1 MAACNLGLFC
11 TNLTELPRLP
21 EQDLL
26 VIYEYELGQ
35 LNLDDTQH
43 RMKVCRRQW
52 ITALSESFLPVVT
65 FNQSNLKAS
74 VERILKT

>member
-1 MAACNLGLFC
+1 MAACNLGHFC

-21 EQDLL
+21 EHDLL
-26 VIYEYELGQ
+26 VIYELGQ
-35 LNLDDTQH
+35 LKMTHNIEW
-43 RMKVCRRQW
+43 R